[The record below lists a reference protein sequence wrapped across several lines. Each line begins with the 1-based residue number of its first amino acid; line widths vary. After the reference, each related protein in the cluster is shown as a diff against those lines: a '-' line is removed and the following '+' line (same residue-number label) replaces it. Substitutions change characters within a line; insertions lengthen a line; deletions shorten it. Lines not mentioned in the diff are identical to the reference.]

1 MSSRVLLGAENI
13 DQNAWG
19 AINGCEAASLLEGLH
34 YQNRADQLNYGQFL
48 LKMPISADDNPYH
61 GFGGS
66 PFKNQS
72 GKFEAIFTRP
82 LMRWGSQYG
91 HLQELSGADPQWL
104 YDAVRHGNPV
114 LTFVTVHFEDPDWD
128 IYPFG
133 KVPTNNHAVLLDGL
147 DGDQVHVSDPI
158 DGQYWL
164 PQSKFERI
172 YNSRRMAIA
181 INK

>member
-1 MSSRVLLGAENI
+1 MSSKILLGAENI
-13 DQNAWG
+13 DQNIWG

-34 YQNRADQLNYGQFL
+34 YQNYALQLNYGQFL
-48 LKMPISADDNPYH
+48 LKMPISSDGDPYH

-82 LMRWGSQYG
+82 LLRWGSQYG
-91 HLQELSGADPQWL
+91 HLTELSGANPQWL
-104 YDAVRHGNPV
+104 YDAVRYDDPV
-114 LTFVTVHFEDPDWD
+114 LTFVTVHFEDPDWEV
-128 IYPFG
+128 YPFG
-133 KVPTNNHAVLLDGL
+133 KVPANNHAVLLDGL

-158 DGQYWL
+158 DGKYWL